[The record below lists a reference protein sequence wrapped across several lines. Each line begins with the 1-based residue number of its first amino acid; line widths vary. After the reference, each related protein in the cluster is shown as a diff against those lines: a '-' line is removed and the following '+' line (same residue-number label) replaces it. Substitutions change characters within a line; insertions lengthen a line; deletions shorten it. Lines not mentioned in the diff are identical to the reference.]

1 MGPLADAEVVAFV
14 PSSDLTRSGK
24 FFAEVLGLTIVEATL
39 YAVVARGA
47 GTTVRITLVN
57 ELAPQ
62 PFTVLGWVVPDI
74 GRAVADLTEHGVV
87 FLRYQGMPQD
97 VVGVWASP
105 SGDKVAWFADPD
117 GNVLSLTEFAG

>member
-74 GRAVADLTEHGVV
+74 GRAVAELTEHGVV
-87 FLRYQGMPQD
+87 FLRYEGMPQD
-97 VVGVWASP
+97 AAGVWASP
-105 SGDKVAWFADPD
+105 GGDKVAWFADPD